1 MSILI
6 GFIALLALWSLWGYV
21 SSRVEQAGYAPVKDT
36 SGYEVRCYPARLV
49 AETKIPGMGEQAL
62 NEGFKIVAAYIFG
75 ANTKNAKIAMT
86 APVMATSERG
96 NAPEKSFTA
105 TFVEG
110 ETTIAFGMPQDIVP
124 DSLPFPVDPRVTI
137 VTRPETTYAVLRFR
151 GRRSDARIRAKEHLL
166 LERLAKDGVKVSG
179 SPVYAGYNAPGT
191 PPWMTRHEVMFPI
204 IVS

>member
-6 GFIALLALWSLWGYV
+6 GCIVLLALWSVWGYV
-21 SSRVEQAGYAPVKDT
+21 SSHVEQAGYAPVKGR
-36 SGYEVRCYPARLV
+36 SGYEVRRYPARTV
-49 AETKIPGMGEQAL
+49 AETKIPGMGEKAL

-96 NAPEKSFTA
+96 DAPEKSFTS

-110 ETTIAFGMPQDIVP
+110 ETVVAFGMPQNIDP

-137 VTRPETTYAVLRFR
+137 ATRPETTYAVLRFR
-151 GRRSDARIRAKEHLL
+151 GGRSDARVRAKERVL
-166 LERLAKDGVKVSG
+166 LERLTKDGVKVSG

-204 IVS
+204 AV